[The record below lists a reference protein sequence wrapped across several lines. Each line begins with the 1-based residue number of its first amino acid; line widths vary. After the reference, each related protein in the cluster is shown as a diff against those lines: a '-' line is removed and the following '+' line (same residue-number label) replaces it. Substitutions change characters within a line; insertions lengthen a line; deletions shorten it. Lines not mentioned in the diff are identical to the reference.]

1 MRLPK
6 SLTAFLFVFIL
17 MFSNVGLA
25 LNIHFCGDE
34 KIASTVIYSEV
45 IEDSCGHPKTH
56 NHVVEAEELCLD
68 KQVCCGDT
76 DNDHSD
82 CCKNQTITQDNPDI
96 LIAKSFS
103 FSYDAFVF
111 SEYDY
116 SVVFFTTLE
125 DFNQDYFEYC
135 FQSNA
140 PPLYKLYCSLIYYA

>member
-6 SLTAFLFVFIL
+6 SLLAFLFAFVL

-25 LNIHFCGDE
+25 MNVHFCGDE
-34 KIASTVIYSEV
+34 QIASSVIYAEA
-45 IEDSCGHPKTH
+45 IEDSCGHSDKHTQL
-56 NHVVEAEELCLD
+56 EEVCHET
-68 KQVCCGDT
+68 QICCGDNT
-76 DNDHSD
+76 EDHSD
-82 CCKNQTITQDNPDI
+82 CCKDHTITQDNPDI

-103 FSYDAFVF
+103 FGYDAFVLVAN
-111 SEYDY
+111 DY

-125 DFNQDYFEYC
+125 DFKQQHFEYC